1 VEIAGEYRIGISRK
15 RVWLALNDPVILQR
29 SIPGCELLEP
39 DRDNAFQAR
48 VRSSIGPVKARF
60 NVRVSL
66 ENVDPP
72 YSYTLNGEG
81 QAGVAGF
88 ARGSADVFLDEDE
101 DVTVLRYSAQ
111 FRVGGKLAQVGSR
124 LVLGATRRTA
134 DQFFANFV
142 AQLDPDRKATEI
154 GGGRANRH
162 DPG

>member
-1 VEIAGEYRIGISRK
+1 MEIVGEYRINTNRE

-39 DRDNAFQAR
+39 DRDNTFQAK
-48 VRSSIGPVKARF
+48 VRSNIGPVKARF

-72 YSYTLNGEG
+72 RSYTLNGEG
-81 QAGVAGF
+81 QGGVAGF
-88 ARGSADVFLDEDE
+88 ARGSADVVLDED
-101 DVTVLRYSAQ
+101 DRMTVLRYSAQ

-124 LVLGATRRTA
+124 LVLGATRKTA

-142 AQLDPDRKATEI
+142 AQLDPDRTASEADDEPT
-154 GGGRANRH
+154 
-162 DPG
+162 DPP